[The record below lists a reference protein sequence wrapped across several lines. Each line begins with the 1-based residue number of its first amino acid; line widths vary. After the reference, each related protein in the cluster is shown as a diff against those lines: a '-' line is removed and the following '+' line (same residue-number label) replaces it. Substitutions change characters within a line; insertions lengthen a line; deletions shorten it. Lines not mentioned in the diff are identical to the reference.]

1 MEEPQDL
8 DEIRKQKEAERRER
22 SRKRREQMMLDV
34 CDEIGVD
41 SDSAEVQ
48 AEILHNIE
56 NINAKFVNNR
66 TEGSDID
73 DFIERNKMND
83 CPKGRIGEKDEC
95 SKTKSNN
102 VKEDIVLE
110 NHETEDLEYLDGNQ
124 IDGFKFL
131 KKIEKDFAPEKIKKI
146 KKEDKYNDLIEFILI
161 LALIIVGIIVI
172 VEHMYRHSSERYEEL
187 RNMRNTL

>member
-34 CDEIGVD
+34 CDEIGV
-41 SDSAEVQ
+41 DSAEVQ

-83 CPKGRIGEKDEC
+83 CPKGRIGEKGEC

-102 VKEDIVLE
+102 VNEDIVLE